1 MPAMT
6 KEQLEHFEH
15 FGFVTA
21 EGVIDPEE
29 VIDPVVDEYA
39 GVLDSLAE
47 ELYEEGKIRSKH
59 EDLEFGE
66 RMIQVYQ
73 DSGEIHQGYFDF
85 TLPQRGVTEET
96 PFWAGPAVFNAMTSP
111 DLLDAV
117 ESFIG
122 PEIYSN
128 PVQHIRIKVPE
139 SRSPR
144 DHLGRVKFGVT
155 PWHQDL
161 GVVTPDADDSLIL
174 TVWYPLMDADEE
186 NGCLQVIPGSHRD
199 EELLTHCPGGKKVLG
214 SLHVPESE
222 FEVGT
227 AVSVPLKKGDALF
240 MTRYTIHSSLPN
252 VSDRVRFS
260 MDLRYNPIG
269 QSTGRTSFPGFV
281 ARSRSNP
288 ESELHD
294 PVAWN
299 QSWLDAR
306 SALAKGE
313 EAPFN
318 RWDGDHPVCA

>member
-29 VIDPVVDEYA
+29 VIDPVIEEYA
-39 GVLDSLAE
+39 GVLDSLAD
-47 ELYEEGKIRSKH
+47 ELYEEGKISSRH

-66 RMIQVYQ
+66 RMIQVYEESQ
-73 DSGEIHQGYFDF
+73 EIHQGYFDF
-85 TLPQRGVTEET
+85 TLPQRGVTEDT

-111 DLLDAV
+111 ALLDAV

-186 NGCLQVIPGSHRD
+186 NGCLAGHSRIAPRRRIVNALPGWQ
-199 EELLTHCPGGKKVLG
+199 
-214 SLHVPESE
+214 ESFGQSARAGE
-222 FEVGT
+222 
-227 AVSVPLKKGDALF
+227 
-240 MTRYTIHSSLPN
+240 
-252 VSDRVRFS
+252 RVR
-260 MDLRYNPIG
+260 
-269 QSTGRTSFPGFV
+269 GRNGGAG
-281 ARSRSNP
+281 AREEGRCAVHD
-288 ESELHD
+288 EVHD
-294 PVAWN
+294 PLFTAE
-299 QSWLDAR
+299 QQR
-306 SALAKGE
+306 SCQVQHGFEIQPDRAIYRPHGIPWVRRQK
-313 EAPFN
+313 P
-318 RWDGDHPVCA
+318 

>member
-21 EGVIDPEE
+21 EGVIDPER

-47 ELYEEGKIRSKH
+47 ELYEEGKISSKY
-59 EDLEFGE
+59 EELEFGE
-66 RMIQVYQ
+66 RVTQVYEE
-73 DSGEIHQGYFDF
+73 SGEVHQGYFDF
-85 TLPQRGVTEET
+85 TLPQRGVTEDT

-155 PWHQDL
+155 PWHQDM
-161 GVVTPDADDSLIL
+161 GVVTPDADESLIL

-186 NGCLQVIPGSHRD
+186 NGCLQVIPGSHRG

-222 FEVGT
+222 FEVGE
-227 AVSVPLKKGDALF
+227 AVPVPVKKGDALF
-240 MTRYTIHSSLPN
+240 MTKYTIHSSLPN
-252 VSDRVRFS
+252 NSDRVRFS

-288 ESELHD
+288 DSELHD

-313 EAPFN
+313 EPPFN
-318 RWDGDHPVCA
+318 RWDSDHPLCA

>member
-21 EGVIDPEE
+21 KGVIDPEG

-39 GVLDSLAE
+39 GVLDNLAD
-47 ELYEEGKIRSKH
+47 ELYEEGKISSKY
-59 EDLEFGE
+59 EELEFGE
-66 RMIQVYQ
+66 RVTQVYEE
-73 DSGEIHQGYFDF
+73 SEEVHQGYFDF
-85 TLPQRGVTEET
+85 SLPQRGVTEDT
-96 PFWAGPAVFNAMTSP
+96 PFWAGPAVFNAMMSP

-155 PWHQDL
+155 PWHQDC
-161 GVVTPDADDSLIL
+161 GVITPDADESFIL

-186 NGCLQVIPGSHRD
+186 NGCLQVIPGSHRG

-222 FEVGT
+222 FEVGK
-227 AVSVPLKKGDALF
+227 AVPVPVKKGDALF
-240 MTRYTIHSSLPN
+240 MTKYTIHSSLPN
-252 VSDRVRFS
+252 NSDRVRFS

-288 ESELHD
+288 DRELHD
-294 PVAWN
+294 PVVWN
-299 QSWLDAR
+299 ELWLEAR
-306 SALAKGE
+306 SALAKGQE
-313 EAPFN
+313 LPFN
-318 RWDGDHPVCA
+318 RWDSDHPLCA